1 MIIIEEYICMDN
13 RRKYIYCSE
22 CGELNRPNKNL
33 TIISDENIFKTSD
46 YYASSL
52 TNETQKLK
60 SDIEELKNY
69 LIDYQTTEKKSRR
82 ISVRVTI

>member
-1 MIIIEEYICMDN
+1 MDG
-13 RRKYIYCSE
+13 C
-22 CGELNRPNKNL
+22 CCELNRPNKNL

-82 ISVRVTI
+82 ISVRVRI

>member
-1 MIIIEEYICMDN
+1 MITIEKYICMDN

-22 CGELNRPNKNL
+22 CIELNRPNKNNR
-33 TIISDENIFKTSD
+33 IISDENIFKTSD

-82 ISVRVTI
+82 ISVRVRI